1 MHGAAACQP
10 VWSMLV
16 HRKLNTKEPPGI
28 HPLLRFPGAPTL
40 ITTEQR
46 GNKRPHRE
54 GREGGR
60 GRGRELKAEGG
71 EVRWCDMYE
80 KRQ

>member
-10 VWSMLV
+10 VWGMLV

-46 GNKRPHRE
+46 ETSALTERE
-54 GREGGR
+54 GKEEEEGG
-60 GRGRELKAEGG
+60 GN
-71 EVRWCDMYE
+71 
-80 KRQ
+80 